1 VAGQQGAQIRV
12 EFTDLAPIRE
22 ALKQFPLQ
30 IQSKIVGQA
39 VRKAIKPALSRLRAI
54 VPVGPTGNLK
64 AAVTSAVREYP
75 KNGTAVGLVGY
86 RAAGRA
92 PSGSAAGGSVQSGK
106 DRAFH
111 QGFIEFGTKERKVPK
126 SGQAA
131 NKKYQRQPYQ
141 RVGKSGTRHTVS
153 GHVVSRQGGFIASS
167 FNRLGPFKIDKTG
180 QPKNNRVTSSPRYPG
195 AFFRKFSTT
204 KPIPGTPVG
213 GRAGTPPVKTAFES
227 TQGEMGSI
235 LAAELGLR
243 IEEALKAV
251 TSLGKPTG
259 L

>member
-1 VAGQQGAQIRV
+1 MAGQGAQIRV

-39 VRKAIKPALSRLRAI
+39 VRKAIKPALARLRAI

-86 RAAGRA
+86 RAAGKA
-92 PSGSAAGGSVQSGK
+92 PARSAAGGTVQAGR

-111 QGFIEFGTKERKVPK
+111 QGFIEFGTKPRNVSKMAQKKYERK
-126 SGQAA
+126 
-131 NKKYQRQPYQ
+131 PYQ
-141 RVGKSGTRHTVS
+141 RVSKSGTRHTVS
-153 GHVVSRQGGFIASS
+153 GHTVARQGGIIASS
-167 FNRLGPFKIDKTG
+167 LGRLGPFKIEKSG
-180 QPKNNRVTSSPRYPG
+180 QPRNTRVTTSPRYPG
-195 AFFRKFSTT
+195 AFFRKSRT
-204 KPIPGTPVG
+204 PIVIPGTPVG

-251 TSLGKPTG
+251 TSLSKPTG